1 MVQTAH
7 RARAPADETA
17 SPPTQHALRQG
28 LAYGLIGVAAFSLTL
43 PATRVAVA
51 ELDPTI
57 VGLGRAIA
65 AALLAGIVLAAGGQ
79 RFPGLA
85 VLPRLGVVALGIIVG
100 FPWLSAWAMQ
110 HVPAIHGAV
119 VIGLLPLST
128 AVFAALW
135 AGERPSALFWLATLT
150 GSGAVVIYAA
160 FSGGGTLHLAD
171 LALLGAVVS
180 AGLGYAE
187 GARLARTLGGLQV
200 ISWALVLAAPLL
212 AVPVGF
218 AVAAHGLHAGAAAWG
233 GFAYVSVFS
242 MYLGFFAWYRG
253 LVRGGI
259 ARIGQLQLLQPF
271 LTIVAS
277 AALLGEPLSAGALV
291 AAAVVVGCVAIGRRA
306 RIG

>member
-1 MVQTAH
+1 MAQQASQTTDRS
-7 RARAPADETA
+7 RADA
-17 SPPTQHALRQG
+17 SPSSALRQG
-28 LAYGLIGVAAFSLTL
+28 LIYGLIGVAAFSLTL
-43 PATRVAVA
+43 PATRIAVA
-51 ELDPTI
+51 ELDATI

-65 AALLAGIVLAAGGQ
+65 AALLAGIVLAVGRQ
-79 RFPGLA
+79 RFPGVA
-85 VLPRLGVVALGIIVG
+85 ALPRLAVVALGIIVG

-110 HVPAIHGAV
+110 YVPAIHGAV

-128 AVFAALW
+128 AVFAALR
-135 AGERPSALFWLATLT
+135 AGERPSGLFWLATAT
-150 GSGAVVIYAA
+150 GSAAVVVYAA
-160 FSGGGTLHLAD
+160 FSGGGTLHVAD

-200 ISWALVLAAPLL
+200 ISWALVLAAPVL
-212 AVPVGF
+212 AVPVGL
-218 AVAAHGLHAGAAAWG
+218 AVAAHGLHAGAAAWS

-259 ARIGQLQLLQPF
+259 ARVGQLQLLQPF
-271 LTIVAS
+271 LTIGAA
-277 AALLGEPLSAGALV
+277 AALLGEPLSAGALI

-306 RIG
+306 RVG